1 MGSGE
6 GFGQGRQAT
15 AVALRSL
22 SVALGCGTGATGAG
36 LAVPVLRWHASVP
49 GVTDLTTMY
58 PDLAAQ
64 AHGWDP
70 SVVLATNWKKVRW
83 TCVLGHEWSAAI
95 GDRVRGNECPTC
107 KRRVVLAGQVRDHPS
122 CTAQVLRAPRALLC
136 ARRWHLF
143 LVEARS

>member
-36 LAVPVLRWHASVP
+36 LAVPVLRWHASRARSHGSDHDVSGP
-49 GVTDLTTMY
+49 GRPGARLGSICGVGHQLEEGALDR
-58 PDLAAQ
+58 A
-64 AHGWDP
+64 
-70 SVVLATNWKKVRW
+70 
-83 TCVLGHEWSAAI
+83 LGHEWSAAI

-107 KRRVVLAGQVRDHPS
+107 KRRVVLAGFNDLATTHPELATQADGWDPTTVS
-122 CTAQVLRAPRALLC
+122 KGHITKLA
-136 ARRWHLF
+136 
-143 LVEARS
+143 